1 MTTEIQLPNISLR
14 ELEQRWGLSRNG
26 LKARAKALGVDLLRV
41 SSTLTVWPGD
51 YIDLGDRLDE
61 HLKSGQPMGTF
72 PGIAPSSA
80 STASSSLAR
89 SASDEAAIIA
99 KTIAACSFSLPAAD
113 PLRRAK
119 ALAEAADN
127 ALVLTTDELV
137 ALGVKGIASFA
148 NGDLAYGYCFI
159 KHEQRNRVLWMVERC
174 FAAPA
179 GSAKALPA
187 SKQNKQVGFASCLTI
202 SAISL
207 PMFNC

>member
-1 MTTEIQLPNISLR
+1 MDSALVPMADLAE
-14 ELEQRWGLSRNG
+14 RWGVTSNTVSRRFAFLGKKPIRPGNFRFISSDDLERGEALNHHILSGKPMDSFPQQNTEG
-26 LKARAKALGVDLLRV
+26 RV
-41 SSTLTVWPGD
+41 VRSVKQQVT
-51 YIDLGDRLDE
+51 RLD
-61 HLKSGQPMGTF
+61 
-72 PGIAPSSA
+72 A
-80 STASSSLAR
+80 S
-89 SASDEAAIIA
+89 EEVAAIIA
-99 KTIAACSFSLPAAD
+99 KTIAACPASLPAVD

-127 ALVLTTDELV
+127 ELVITTDEMV

-187 SKQNKQVGFASCLTI
+187 SKQSKQVGFASCLTI

>member
-1 MTTEIQLPNISLR
+1 MDSALVPMADLAD
-14 ELEQRWGLSRNG
+14 RWGVTSNTVSRRFAFLGIKPIRQGNFRFISPEDLERGEALNHHILSGKPMDSFPQQNTEG
-26 LKARAKALGVDLLRV
+26 RV
-41 SSTLTVWPGD
+41 VRSVKQQVS
-51 YIDLGDRLDE
+51 RLD
-61 HLKSGQPMGTF
+61 
-72 PGIAPSSA
+72 A
-80 STASSSLAR
+80 S
-89 SASDEAAIIA
+89 EEVAAIIA
-99 KTIAACSFSLPAAD
+99 KTIAACSFSLPAD

-159 KHEQRNRVLWMVERC
+159 KHEQRNRTLWMVERC

>member
-1 MTTEIQLPNISLR
+1 MTVEIQLPNISLR

-72 PGIAPSSA
+72 PGIAPS
-80 STASSSLAR
+80 TASSSLAR

-99 KTIAACSFSLPAAD
+99 KTIAACTVAFPAAD

-148 NGDLAYGYCFI
+148 NGDLAYGYCFV
-159 KHEQRNRVLWMVERC
+159 KHEQRKRVLWMVERC
-174 FAAPA
+174 FAAPV
-179 GSAKALPA
+179 GSVKALPA

-207 PMFNC
+207 PTFNC

>member
-1 MTTEIQLPNISLR
+1 MDSALVPMADLAE
-14 ELEQRWGLSRNG
+14 RWGVTPNTVSRRFAFLGIKPIRQGNFRFISSDDLERGEALNHHILSGKPMDSFPQQNTEG
-26 LKARAKALGVDLLRV
+26 RV
-41 SSTLTVWPGD
+41 VRSVKPQVA
-51 YIDLGDRLDE
+51 RLD
-61 HLKSGQPMGTF
+61 
-72 PGIAPSSA
+72 
-80 STASSSLAR
+80 
-89 SASDEAAIIA
+89 ASDEVAAIIA
-99 KTIAACSFSLPAAD
+99 KTIAACTVSLPAAD

-179 GSAKALPA
+179 GSIKALPA

-207 PMFNC
+207 PMFNY